1 MKFVYLSENKIYL
14 WNDGKVKEIQ
24 SERVAHYTDTV
35 RSINKSKEW
44 KETGTGANFIG
55 TARMHGADEYV
66 PTRIN
71 GIAPTENGLIYSVYL
86 GGMGGIYNKS
96 IENPNADEEHI
107 LTSMNTQFG
116 GISLKDGKIAVS
128 MDSADGCHV
137 ALVDMK
143 GNYDEIT
150 GGDTIEEAPRWSKT
164 DDRIFCST
172 AGYARDEREFIA
184 AVSPRAIMAIDVKNN
199 SIDELYADEKTD
211 YLKPD
216 NDANGNFYYIKQP
229 YKEPK
234 QNEPLW
240 KDILLFPVRLVKAVI
255 GFLNAFSVIF
265 GGESLRGK
273 QNNNDVKSKQK
284 SEKQLYF
291 EGRLIEAEK
300 NAKAN
305 AAKGEKNAGI
315 FPGSRVLVKIDS
327 NGNETVIKKG
337 ILDYTVL
344 EDGSIICSNGR
355 YILHLKDNEEI
366 VLTKA
371 KLAHSMCI
379 IN

>member
-1 MKFVYLSENKIYL
+1 
-14 WNDGKVKEIQ
+14 
-24 SERVAHYTDTV
+24 
-35 RSINKSKEW
+35 
-44 KETGTGANFIG
+44 
-55 TARMHGADEYV
+55 
-66 PTRIN
+66 
-71 GIAPTENGLIYSVYL
+71 
-86 GGMGGIYNKS
+86 
-96 IENPNADEEHI
+96 
-107 LTSMNTQFG
+107 
-116 GISLKDGKIAVS
+116 
-128 MDSADGCHV
+128 
-137 ALVDMK
+137 
-143 GNYDEIT
+143 
-150 GGDTIEEAPRWSKT
+150 
-164 DDRIFCST
+164 
-172 AGYARDEREFIA
+172 
-184 AVSPRAIMAIDVKNN
+184 MAIDVKNN

-229 YKEPK
+229 YKKPK